1 MKPLWLDKVPGSK
14 TQLESLGRRLQ
25 AMRASSKDT
34 ASIAGA
40 KGLAGQGAVSAD
52 ILANMAVADK
62 QRKQSGQGNQDED
75 DDVLSD

>member
-1 MKPLWLDKVPGSK
+1 
-14 TQLESLGRRLQ
+14 
-25 AMRASSKDT
+25 MRASSKDT